1 MGTRDASIKTITRF
15 LIFRI
20 GGLCL
25 FVRCVV
31 SYVLVFVGSLKVKS
45 ISCRKIIDEA
55 WILCFFPLKSTATP
69 SKLPK
74 LKLMG
79 YDPPVLAQLGGND
92 TGTSPGLI
100 LTQHTT
106 PLKKG
111 EPPG

>member
-1 MGTRDASIKTITRF
+1 MGTRDASIETITRF

-74 LKLMG
+74 LWPMG
-79 YDPPVLAQLGGND
+79 YTRHYWPSLAALRLGPDPGYHAV
-92 TGTSPGLI
+92 
-100 LTQHTT
+100 
-106 PLKKG
+106 KKR
-111 EPPG
+111 